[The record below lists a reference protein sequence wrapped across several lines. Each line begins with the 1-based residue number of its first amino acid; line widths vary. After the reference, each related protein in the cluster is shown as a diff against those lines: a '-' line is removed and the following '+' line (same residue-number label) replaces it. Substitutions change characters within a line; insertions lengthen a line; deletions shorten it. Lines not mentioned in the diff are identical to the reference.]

1 VVRECLRVKIEME
14 KIMVWVGQRECGG
27 FLG

>member
-1 VVRECLRVKIEME
+1 ME